1 MKSTIEK
8 IEDLLNK
15 EYESLDEML
24 TEIRRFT
31 GTSAP
36 NRYQLSKYLEEPK
49 NEKEHAIILAA
60 SAIVVEE
67 YERAISFLREASE
80 GADKRWLL
88 GLAYKGI
95 GDYEHAIA
103 DFERAKNKGW
113 DETQALSEM
122 TECAKLAGNEKAA
135 NDYLKELKKLAGQS
149 KYYYYQQ
156 ARMLENEGE
165 YEQAMEL
172 LEQAIEEDDK
182 FTPAIFRLAYMQD
195 LHGRE
200 EDAIEL
206 YKKCL
211 ECQPVHINAML
222 NLAVLLEDTGKFEQ
236 AKKLLEQILDVYPNH
251 LRARL
256 FLKDVEGSMV
266 MRYDEESEKQR
277 DKFQQV
283 LEMPISDFELS
294 VRSRNCL
301 KKMGIRTLG
310 DLTKITEAELLAY
323 KNFGE
328 TSLNE
333 IKAILASKNLRLG
346 QALEDKASKKA
357 AAMLPVSAPAG
368 NQETKAS
375 DDISQM
381 PIESLKLS
389 VRSSNCLQ
397 NLNIRT
403 IGDLLKYSE
412 SELMAVKNFGSVSLN
427 EIKEKLAEL
436 GISLRA

>member
-8 IEDLLNK
+8 VEDLLNK
-15 EYESLDEML
+15 EYSSLDEML
-24 TEIRRFT
+24 VEMKRFA

-36 NRYQLSKYLEEPK
+36 NRYQLGNYIEQADANKD
-49 NEKEHAIILAA
+49 NAIALGAA
-60 SAIVVEE
+60 SIIVGE
-67 YERAISFLREASE
+67 YERVIHFLREAPE
-80 GADKRWLL
+80 GTDKRWLL
-88 GLAYKGI
+88 GLAYKGK

-113 DETQALSEM
+113 DEPHALSEM
-122 TECAKLAGNEKAA
+122 IECARLTGDMKAIEG
-135 NDYLKELKKLAGQS
+135 YLKELKKVAPES

-156 ARMLENEGE
+156 ARVLEHEGQ

-172 LEQAIEEDDK
+172 LEQAIETDDK
-182 FTPAIFRLAYMQD
+182 YVCAIFRLAYLED
-195 LHGRE
+195 LHGEE

-206 YKKCL
+206 YKQCL
-211 ECQPVHINAML
+211 ECEPVHVNAML
-222 NLAVLLEDTGKFEQ
+222 NLAVLLEDGGKFEQ
-236 AKKLLEQILDVYPNH
+236 AKKLLEEVLEVYPNH
-251 LRARL
+251 PRAKL

-357 AAMLPVSAPAG
+357 AAMLPMSAPS
-368 NQETKAS
+368 AS
-375 DDISQM
+375 ENASPEILEKSIDELQ
-381 PIESLKLS
+381 LS
-389 VRSSNCLQ
+389 VRSSKCLQ
-397 NLNIRT
+397 NLNIET

-412 SELMAVKNFGSVSLN
+412 SDLMSVKNFGLVSLN

-436 GISLRA
+436 GIALRA